1 MGDAGEGLVDAEAR
15 LQELRDEREAARA
28 SARGKA
34 PVADPEKAREQAS
47 LKLARI
53 ELERQSAATTHPV
66 RQKQIQAAIAE
77 VDKRLKK
84 LG

>member
-28 SARGKA
+28 SARGRT

-47 LKLARI
+47 LKLAKI
-53 ELERQSAATTHPV
+53 ELERQASATGHPV
-66 RQKQIQAAIAE
+66 RQKQIQAAISE
-77 VDKRLKK
+77 IDKRLKK
-84 LG
+84 L

>member
-28 SARGKA
+28 SARGKT

-47 LKLARI
+47 LKLAKI
-53 ELERQSAATTHPV
+53 ELERQASATGHPV
-66 RQKQIQAAIAE
+66 RQKQIQAAISE
-77 VDKRLKK
+77 IDKRLKK
-84 LG
+84 L

>member
-15 LQELRDEREAARA
+15 LQELRDEREASRK
-28 SARGKA
+28 SARGTG
-34 PVADPEKAREQAS
+34 PTVDPEKVREQNS
-47 LKLARI
+47 LKLART
-53 ELERQSAATTHPV
+53 ELERQSAATSHPI

>member
-28 SARGKA
+28 SARGRA
-34 PVADPEKAREQAS
+34 PVADPEKVREQNS

-53 ELERQSAATTHPV
+53 ELERQAAATAHPV

-77 VDKRLKK
+77 IDKRLKSF
-84 LG
+84 

>member
-28 SARGKA
+28 SARRKGPA
-34 PVADPEKAREQAS
+34 GDPEKDREQAS
-47 LKLARI
+47 LKLAKT
-53 ELERQSAATTHPV
+53 ELERQAAATQHPV

-77 VDKRLKK
+77 IDKRLAKF
-84 LG
+84 